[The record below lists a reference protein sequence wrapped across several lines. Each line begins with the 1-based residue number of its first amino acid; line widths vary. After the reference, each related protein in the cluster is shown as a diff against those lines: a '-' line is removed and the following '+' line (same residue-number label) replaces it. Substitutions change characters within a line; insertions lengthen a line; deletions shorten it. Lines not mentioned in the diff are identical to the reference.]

1 MPQFRYKALSPSGEV
16 LTGVMDAAN
25 AADVATKLQDAGNL
39 PMEAMPADAAGGGG
53 IGRLLSRQAMNPK
66 QVLQFTQQLGT
77 LLGAGQPLDRAL
89 QILLDLPESEAARRL
104 IGRVRDAVRGGT
116 SLANALEQQHGAFSK
131 LYINMI
137 RAGEAGGSLHE
148 SLDRLAEYLERSQ
161 ALKSSV
167 INALIYPALLMAMV
181 FGTLLLLLGYVV
193 PQFLPL
199 FADLEVE
206 LPFLTRA
213 VLGIGNVVASIWWLL
228 IAAPIAIAVLLMRW
242 LKDPANRLRFDGWI
256 LGFGLLGKLL
266 LRVETARVARTLG
279 TLIRNGVPLLSAM
292 TIARN
297 VAANHA
303 IAAALET
310 ASGDVKTGGGLA
322 ASLGKTKRF
331 PPLALQM
338 IAVGEESGALDTML
352 LRVAETF
359 DTETRHTID
368 RMLAALVPIITII
381 MAGVVAMIMFA
392 ILVPIFSLT
401 NAVG

>member
-1 MPQFRYKALSPSGEV
+1 MAQFRYKALSPSGEV

-39 PMEAMPADAAGGGG
+39 PMEATPADAGGGG
-53 IGRLLSRQAMNPK
+53 GLGRLLSRQAMNPK

-137 RAGEAGGSLHE
+137 RAGEAGGSLHD

-213 VLGIGNVVASIWWLL
+213 VLGIGNVVAKIWWLL
-228 IAAPIAIAVLLMRW
+228 IAAPIAIGALLMRW

-322 ASLGKTKRF
+322 TSLGKTKRF